1 MLSKSKTISA
11 SGRST
16 VVVGEKEVVAM
27 TMNASINEDGS
38 MSVNKY
44 VQNKETYV
52 QNKVAVDADYT
63 EFENYVNSLME
74 V

>member
-1 MLSKSKTISA
+1 MLLKAKTISVN
-11 SGRST
+11 GRSMVT
-16 VVVGEKEVVAM
+16 TEGKENVAM

-44 VQNKETYV
+44 IQDKDVYLANKDD
-52 QNKVAVDADYT
+52 VDGDYKD
-63 EFENYVNSLME
+63 FEDYVNSLME